1 VRMRKLSATIMT
13 TALAAIVGLGPAA
26 SVAFANGIG
35 DLYVAQAKGVDEV
48 HVASHAV
55 VNTVPLTPGPTALA
69 FTPDGTKLYT
79 ADGGRFVTRID
90 IETISVADR
99 LPVPANAIALA
110 HPKGDLLAIAF
121 ESLKVVDFLDPT
133 DDTLRATETLPG
145 AVDLLAAD
153 RRDPRLVAA
162 EFGASWFAVIDPST
176 RAIRTGTVKGDIVA
190 IAVDSDSGS
199 VFVATSGPDT
209 VIRIGLND
217 LKPKWTTD
225 LADTPNALTAIP
237 AGAIVSL
244 GKVLWLVT
252 ATDAIKWGTA
262 PVDVATLATS
272 DDGSI
277 VYAAVGDAVAA
288 FGSDGKIARSIP
300 LGAKAAPSAL
310 APIPRASSIAGASGG
325 LNGVGS
331 GGSSGASAK
340 PNIHAPATDTV
351 VEAAGRL
358 LSSSAI
364 LTAAAIAVVILAATF
379 VAARWHVRRQ
389 TV

>member
-1 VRMRKLSATIMT
+1 VRMRKLSAAIMT
-13 TALAAIVGLGPAA
+13 TALAAMVGLGPAV

-55 VNTVPLTPGPTALA
+55 VNTVPLTPAPTALA

-79 ADGGRFVTRID
+79 ANGGRFVTRID

-145 AVDLLAAD
+145 AVDLIAAD

-162 EFGASWFAVIDPST
+162 EFGASWIAVIDPST

-209 VIRIGLND
+209 VIRIGLSD

-225 LADTPNALTAIP
+225 LADAPVALTAVP

-244 GKVLWLVT
+244 GKVLWMVT

-272 DDGSI
+272 DDSSI
-277 VYAAVGDAVAA
+277 VYAAVGDAIAA

-325 LNGVGS
+325 LSGIGS

-364 LTAAAIAVVILAATF
+364 LSAAAIAVVILAATF